1 MKTKHSSNPILV
13 SMILGLLVGS
23 LLLSACNPMV
33 EAQAQPLPT
42 APATKITPETVVAES
57 ASEPNLQTYTNPDY
71 RLSFTYPSNW
81 TLIETTAGQ
90 GSPQSVVA
98 ELSKASYR
106 VKIHIKFYWDETVIG
121 GGMGP
126 GETSQDGSIMLM
138 GQATNRNRLVYDGIT
153 KLVWYAG
160 TFNDLSLYIRI
171 EDASQVEYNAI
182 GIPETLIAEV
192 ESSLASFTRTGEP
205 VTPPPAPRLTS
216 LPTPPPAPATC
227 DLAPRLS
234 VDGWARVTPG
244 LPNAVRSK
252 PGREADSAVIDEIP
266 AGTMVRVIEGPV
278 CASGYY
284 WWRVDAGFI
293 SGWTA
298 EGIQN
303 IYWLEPSIGSDST
316 PVDGWVGTLISTPQW
331 PQIDDYFQVLDQE
344 DGRYGIVSINL
355 DLRQK
360 LEAYQDTGTLLR
372 IWGTL
377 YYNRMDAYNIQIE
390 VTRFE
395 VYDPSSDNSTQLVD
409 DWWGVMVSNPDGSQ
423 FDDYFQMLD
432 QNGTR
437 YGIDSLDEGIRQQL
451 IALRDTGKII
461 RVWGM
466 LLQDAIDAYGGQIQ
480 VTLFEYAP

>member
-1 MKTKHSSNPILV
+1 MKTKHTSNPILV
-13 SMILGLLVGS
+13 FMILGLLVGS
-23 LLLSACNPMV
+23 LFLSACNPIA
-33 EAQAQPLPT
+33 EAQAQPLPPT
-42 APATKITPETVVAES
+42 PATEIAPDTVAAES
-57 ASEPNLQTYTNPDY
+57 APEPTLQTYTNPEY

-81 TLIETTAGQ
+81 TLTETTAGQ

-98 ELSKASYR
+98 ELSKGSYL
-106 VKIHIKFYWDETVIG
+106 VKIHAKFYWDETVIG

-138 GQATNRNRLVYDGIT
+138 GQAVNRNRLVYNGKT
-153 KLVWYAG
+153 KLVWYDG
-160 TFNDLSLYIRI
+160 TFIDLALYIRV
-171 EDASQVEYNAI
+171 EDASQGEYDAI

-205 VTPPPAPRLTS
+205 VTPPPAPQPTA
-216 LPTPPPAPATC
+216 LPTSPLAPATC

-252 PGREADSAVIDEIP
+252 PGRQADSAVIGEIP
-266 AGTMVRVIEGPV
+266 AGTTVRIIDGPI

-284 WWRVDAGFI
+284 WWRVDATFV

-303 IYWLEPSIGSDST
+303 LYWLEPSTRSDST

-344 DGRYGIVSINL
+344 DARYGIASINL

-360 LEAYQDTGTLLR
+360 LEAYRDTGTLLR

-395 VYDPSSDNSTQLVD
+395 VSDPSSGNSTQLVE
-409 DWWGVMVSNPDGSQ
+409 DWWGVMVSNPAGSQ

-451 IALRDTGKII
+451 IALRDTGQII

-466 LLQDAIDAYGGQIQ
+466 LLKDAIDAYGGQIQ
-480 VTLFEYAP
+480 VTRFEYAP